1 MPRDSAGKV
10 KLGFDISEKRQITVE
25 TLEWRV
31 GRVGVGLIIKERGHI
46 QLLGQWESRSSYTD
60 LSTWKAF
67 LILL

>member
-1 MPRDSAGKV
+1 M
-10 KLGFDISEKRQITVE
+10 
-25 TLEWRV
+25 
-31 GRVGVGLIIKERGHI
+31 GRVGVGLIIKELGHI

>member
-46 QLLGQWESRSSYTD
+46 VVRAVGKQVLLY
-60 LSTWKAF
+60 
-67 LILL
+67 